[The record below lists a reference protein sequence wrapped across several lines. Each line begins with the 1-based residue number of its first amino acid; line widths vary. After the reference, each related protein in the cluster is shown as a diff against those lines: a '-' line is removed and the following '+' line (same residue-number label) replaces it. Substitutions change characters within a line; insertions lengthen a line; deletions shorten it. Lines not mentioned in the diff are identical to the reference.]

1 MTGSSLDCWLRLLYL
16 FVPIT
21 GVYNYEFKN
30 YICLGDAAEFLNA
43 EDLVCRSTLG
53 KVKEWL
59 TTKLQ
64 ILNEDKV
71 KSFTTW
77 KPIACANARDRTFGT
92 FFINLN
98 WQINVDLKLGES
110 CNEDNQ
116 CIKTGYNRHCDRTFS
131 ICSCINGF
139 TEINGHCLKS
149 GLKVNDTCL
158 YDEQCNKTTNST
170 ICREH
175 VCVCM
180 TDYIYK
186 DGICQPFFAEITA
199 TDWSQGRWSKTT
211 AALLNPENNIYNQT
225 ITKSNIR
232 HLIVAASAG
241 FTLGILG
248 CLSATLIIN
257 RCNRKCKYKRCKKLP
272 IVNNVSYENDVN
284 FSPHMEAEASFSREQ
299 VIFTPEYTNVGGTE
313 HGDSDTYNHLH
324 ERTYR
329 PDTNDYDHVQHI
341 RGVLISRTL
350 KT

>member
-59 TTKLQ
+59 TNKSNDAKCGSNAVSEVSFKYDDARKDFQKFSFHTAKLQ

-139 TEINGHCLKS
+139 TEINGHCLK
-149 GLKVNDTCL
+149 
-158 YDEQCNKTTNST
+158 
-170 ICREH
+170 I
-175 VCVCM
+175 
-180 TDYIYK
+180 
-186 DGICQPFFAEITA
+186 FAEITA